1 MVRCN
6 GVAVSFMSV
15 GRRNP
20 GWLIGTIVTPYLIN
34 PKYDTNENFIYFP
47 IGFFDKPI
55 R

>member
-20 GWLIGTIVTPYLIN
+20 GWLIGTIVTPYLLTQN
-34 PKYDTNENFIYFP
+34 TTTNENLIYPFT
-47 IGFFDKPI
+47 GFYDKPYS
-55 R
+55 